1 LNRHLPAKV
10 QADYQIIFRIYISF
24 ITASTMTE
32 EVIKQNFIEYARVQ
46 LINSDFYSIMNIKL
60 LWYNKHEVTLEEEIE
75 RILDRMEFCEN
86 EEDEYD
92 SENEE
97 QFNEEN
103 CFKRPDEEY

>member
-1 LNRHLPAKV
+1 MEQLQQSL
-10 QADYQIIFRIYISF
+10 
-24 ITASTMTE
+24 IT
-32 EVIKQNFIEYARVQ
+32 IDDARVQ
-46 LINSDFYSIMNIKL
+46 LINSDFYSIINIKL